1 MSENNLN
8 EIESRAD
15 LDINDQNEL
24 DYEEEEQL
32 NLKSNPAKQNPK
44 QIEVDSDGE
53 IKSEN
58 ELDDGEIPSPSTK
71 DKQEENV
78 HDDGEIK
85 EENKQSEEEGEI
97 NDGEKVKKAFIP
109 RVLCK
114 YYQRGKCTWGRTCK
128 FLHPGVN
135 DTGNYTF
142 LEFQDPSAKI
152 FQQLTPKVDL
162 EAQARTNLKED
173 NIETE
178 SAWERGLRHAKE
190 MKERALR
197 RKQLEKEDFV
207 DKKMNLSLKELDNE
221 KEIDERYFNIENVNN
236 ADQDLEDEE
245 LGFLPST
252 HKPITRYD
260 ESNVNTRT
268 NNNRSE
274 IQSNKVNVYYFCEKS
289 TLTLTY

>member
-1 MSENNLN
+1 MQNILN
-8 EIESRAD
+8 GLNPVQKEAVETLNGPLLVLAGAGTGKTKVLTSRIVNILEKKLAR
-15 LDINDQNEL
+15 
-24 DYEEEEQL
+24 
-32 NLKSNPAKQNPK
+32 S
-44 QIEVDSDGE
+44 GE
-53 IKSEN
+53 I
-58 ELDDGEIPSPSTK
+58 LAVTFT
-71 DKQEENV
+71 
-78 HDDGEIK
+78 
-85 EENKQSEEEGEI
+85 NK
-97 NDGEKVKKAFIP
+97 A
-109 RVLCK
+109 
-114 YYQRGKCTWGRTCK
+114 
-128 FLHPGVN
+128 
-135 DTGNYTF
+135 
-142 LEFQDPSAKI
+142 
-152 FQQLTPKVDL
+152 
-162 EAQARTNLKED
+162 
-173 NIETE
+173 
-178 SAWERGLRHAKE
+178 AKE